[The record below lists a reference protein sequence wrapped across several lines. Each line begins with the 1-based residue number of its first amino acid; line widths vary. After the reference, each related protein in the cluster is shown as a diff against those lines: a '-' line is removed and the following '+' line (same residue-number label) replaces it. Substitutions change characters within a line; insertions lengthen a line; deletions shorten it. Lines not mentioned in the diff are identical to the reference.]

1 MQSPETE
8 KPRERAAFKL
18 QSASSSSSNATDHT
32 RLTYRA
38 PDRQQTSGSPGSVP
52 ARIRLTISRALS
64 RFLTQIT
71 APADADLPMRIG
83 SRRR

>member
-1 MQSPETE
+1 MQSSQTE
-8 KPRERAAFKL
+8 KPRDRTAFKF
-18 QSASSSSSNATDHT
+18 QSAGSSSSNATDHT
-32 RLTYRA
+32 KLTYRGH
-38 PDRQQTSGSPGSVP
+38 DRQQTSGSPANVP
-52 ARIRLTISRALS
+52 ARIRMAISRALS